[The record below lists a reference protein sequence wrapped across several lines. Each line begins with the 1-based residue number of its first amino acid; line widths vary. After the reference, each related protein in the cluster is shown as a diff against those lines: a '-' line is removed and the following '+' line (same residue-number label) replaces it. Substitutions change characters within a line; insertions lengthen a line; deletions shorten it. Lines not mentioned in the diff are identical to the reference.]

1 MSEQRAN
8 VPSYIERLRK
18 PGGLPPFIQREVA
31 DILEWQVAEI
41 KRLQA
46 RVEALEG
53 ALSDLIERL
62 DASGPANE
70 RLRAALLACTMDHA
84 EAHYIAQAA
93 LKEADDE

>member
-46 RVEALEG
+46 RVEELEALQLKPIDTGKLLDE
-53 ALSDLIERL
+53 ALAATEQGESDE
-62 DASGPANE
+62 
-70 RLRAALLACTMDHA
+70 
-84 EAHYIAQAA
+84 
-93 LKEADDE
+93 